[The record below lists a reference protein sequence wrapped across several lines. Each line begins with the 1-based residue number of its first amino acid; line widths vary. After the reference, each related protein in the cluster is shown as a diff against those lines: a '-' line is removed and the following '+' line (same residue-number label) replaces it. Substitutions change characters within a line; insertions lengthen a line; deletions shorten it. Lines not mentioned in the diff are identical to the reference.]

1 MFVFEDILGQELL
14 DTISQLSVLGNLFF
28 VWLADKAESDERR
41 WTLGLDSGRGL
52 IPVSQGHNLP
62 ESGCVVRPSP
72 ECSFIDRVKYSR

>member
-1 MFVFEDILGQELL
+1 ML

-41 WTLGLDSGRGL
+41 WTLGLDSGRG
-52 IPVSQGHNLP
+52 PQGHNLP